1 MIPIMSWNRV
11 FGNSRTFVLT
21 LGLTLLG
28 AVGSQSAFA
37 VDTKPTGKP
46 AEKAPEKDVEKDVE
60 KSVEKTVE
68 KTAEKP
74 VDVGP
79 KDRVRYTKSKKLDFN
94 SQTVEGVLQRP
105 ETALITAS
113 ESLSTNGILRLR
125 EDFLDKYAA
134 DIGEPVP

>member
-1 MIPIMSWNRV
+1 MIPIMSRNRV

-21 LGLTLLG
+21 LGLTLLE

-37 VDTKPTGKP
+37 VDTKPTGKS
-46 AEKAPEKDVEKDVE
+46 AEKAPEKDVEKI
-60 KSVEKTVE
+60 VEKTVE

>member
-1 MIPIMSWNRV
+1 MIPIMSRNRV

-28 AVGSQSAFA
+28 AAVSQSALA
-37 VDTKPTGKP
+37 VDTKPTGK
-46 AEKAPEKDVEKDVE
+46 ATEKAPEKTDE
-60 KSVEKTVE
+60 KSVE

>member
-1 MIPIMSWNRV
+1 MNPVISSSRV
-11 FGNSRTFVLT
+11 FASGPKIGLI
-21 LGLTLLG
+21 LGLTFFGTFGQQTIFAEGSKAKG
-28 AVGSQSAFA
+28 APAVSAPGKNA
-37 VDTKPTGKP
+37 VDIRS
-46 AEKAPEKDVEKDVE
+46 D
-60 KSVEKTVE
+60 
-68 KTAEKP
+68 KTANNVAGNP
-74 VDVGP
+74 ADAGP

-113 ESLSTNGILRLR
+113 ETLSTNGILRLR